1 MDQRLEECL
10 ANVKTDYIFPFF
22 WQHGEEHSRLLEE
35 MKAMKQS
42 GVNSFCVESRTHE
55 QFCEDQWW
63 EDFAFILKTAKE
75 MEMKVWLLDDKRFPS
90 GYAVGAIRDKY
101 PHLRKH
107 YFRREVVDVLGP
119 QKDAALLTNFYTQDG
134 DRLLRAVAYRR
145 TGTDLDCTGEPV
157 DLTASYEDE
166 MVFFDIPEGMW
177 RVFFVIETD
186 RFQTNQP
193 YFIDML
199 NPESTRLMLS
209 QIYEPHYQRFKEYF
223 GNTLVGFFSDEPGFG
238 NEYGS
243 YFSAIGKNMLLPYHP
258 RVISM
263 MAETLSLSEEEVWAL
278 TPALWANIGEN
289 TAKTRVAY
297 MDAVTR
303 LYAENF
309 TQMLS
314 DWCREKGVMYI
325 GHIIEDMNANM
336 HLGNSAGHYFRA
348 LDAQSMA
355 GIDVVLQQ
363 VMPGQNEM
371 LHTARIYDRIADPT
385 FFVYALAKLA
395 ASHSHINPAMENR
408 AMCEIYGA
416 YGYAEGL
423 PFMKKLSDH
432 FLACGINRYV
442 PHAFTPKY
450 PDPDCP
456 PHFYAGGMNPQFAL
470 FGELMRYKQRVIH
483 LLEGGLHNATALVYY
498 NAESEWSGSK
508 TDLYFHAAKALTQ
521 SQIDFDFVP
530 LDYFSKIRAQKGKLY
545 LNKESYGA
553 MILPGCTHLPKAL
566 DEHLQRF
573 FENGVP
579 VIFCG
584 ALPQKLVEGGTPACR
599 AYAVSVD
606 REQLGGYLRQK
617 GLFDLSLS
625 SPCPYLRFYHV
636 TRDGKDVYMFKN
648 DDEKPLATQI
658 LLKQEGDVAVYDAWK
673 NTLFKKTDRVLRL
686 APGESTLWILGENC
700 QSLPEERKSFGLKET
715 LPALVWDI
723 DVESVEDKKRKEYKK
738 GSELY
743 NLSRKGE
750 LVRFSGKVYYR
761 TTLTL
766 LPAERPKFID
776 LGYVGETAK
785 LTVNGKDGGTLIA
798 EPYLFDV
805 EHLLCEG
812 ENLIEIEV
820 VTNPVYRER
829 DVFSRYMKIMPT
841 GILGPVKLLG

>member
-1 MDQRLEECL
+1 MDKQLNECL
-10 ANVKTDYIFPFF
+10 NNKKTDYILPFF

-35 MKAMKQS
+35 ILAMKQS

-63 EDFAFILKTAKE
+63 EDFAFMLKTAKE
-75 MEMKVWLLDDKRFPS
+75 LDMKVWLLDDKRFPT

-119 QKDAALLTNFYTQDG
+119 QKDCALLTNFYTAEG
-134 DRLLRAVAYRR
+134 DRLLRAVAYKR
-145 TGTDLDCTGEPV
+145 TGEELDCDGEPI
-157 DLTASYEDE
+157 DLTATYEDD
-166 MVFFDIPEGMW
+166 MVRFDLPEGMW
-177 RVFFVIETD
+177 RVFFVLESD
-186 RFQTNQP
+186 RFQTKQP

-209 QIYEPHYQRFKEYF
+209 EVYEPHYERFKEYF
-223 GNTLVGFFSDEPGFG
+223 GNTLAGFFSDEPGFG

-243 YFSAIGKNMLLPYHP
+243 YFSSIGKNMLLPYNP
-258 RVISM
+258 RVIAM
-263 MAETLSLSEEEVWAL
+263 MAESLSLTEDEVWAL
-278 TPALWANIGEN
+278 TPALWANVGEA

-303 LYAENF
+303 LYAKNF
-309 TQMLS
+309 TEMLGN
-314 DWCREKGVMYI
+314 WCREHGVMYI

-395 ASHSHINPAMENR
+395 ASHSHINPAMEGR

-432 FLACGINRYV
+432 FLACGVNRFV

-450 PDPDCP
+450 PDDDCP
-456 PHFYAGGMNPQFAL
+456 PHFYAGGNNPQFEL
-470 FGELMRYKQRVIH
+470 FGDLMRYKQRVIH
-483 LLEGGLHNATALVYY
+483 LLEGGLHQATALVYY

-508 TDLYFHAAKALTQ
+508 TDLYFHVAKALTQ

-530 LDYFSKIRAQKGKLY
+530 LDYFKKIRAEKGVMT
-545 LNKESYGA
+545 LNKESYSV
-553 MILPGCTHLPKAL
+553 MILPGCTHIPKAL
-566 DEHLQRF
+566 DEELQRLHDS
-573 FENGVP
+573 GVP
-579 VIFCG
+579 VVFCG
-584 ALPQKLVEGGTPACR
+584 ALPQKLVEGGLPACR
-599 AYAVSVD
+599 AYAVSVARD
-606 REQLGGYLRQK
+606 QLGGYLRQK
-617 GLFDLSLS
+617 GFFDLSLTS
-625 SPCPYLRFYHV
+625 ESPYLRVYHV
-636 TRDGKDVYMFKN
+636 RREGKDVYMFKN
-648 DDEKPLATQI
+648 DGETPIATEPV
-658 LLKQEGDVAVYDAWK
+658 LKQEGEVAVYDAWK
-673 NTLFKKTDRVLRL
+673 NTLSKQSDRRLFL
-686 APGESTLWILGENC
+686 APGESKLWILGEDC
-700 QSLPEERKSFGLKET
+700 SDLPEAKCFYGLRET
-715 LPALVWDI
+715 LPALLWDVEI
-723 DVESVEDKKRKEYKK
+723 ESVEDHERKAYKTAT
-738 GSELY
+738 ELY

-750 LVRFSGKVYYR
+750 LTHFAGKVFYR
-761 TTLTL
+761 STLTL
-766 LPAERPKFID
+766 KKGEKPKFLD

-785 LTVNGKDGGTLIA
+785 LTVNGKDGGTLIV
-798 EPYLFDV
+798 EPYCFDV
-805 EHLLCEG
+805 EGLLQEG
-812 ENLIEIEV
+812 ENTLEIEV
-820 VTNPVYRER
+820 VTSPVYRER
-829 DVFSRYMKIMPT
+829 DVFSRYMKILPT
-841 GILGPVKLLG
+841 GILGPVKLLS